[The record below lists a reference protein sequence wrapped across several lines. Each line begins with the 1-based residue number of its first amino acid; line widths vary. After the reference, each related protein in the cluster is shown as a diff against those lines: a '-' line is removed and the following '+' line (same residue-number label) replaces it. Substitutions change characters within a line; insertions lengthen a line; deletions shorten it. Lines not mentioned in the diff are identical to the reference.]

1 MKTNTSMLKIAK
13 NLGSVGLVF
22 TITKTAALKT
32 EMAAQSEAQ
41 VDAEI
46 KSLSSSVQ
54 QALSQSGEG
63 SEALADS
70 EIQNMIQSQVEN
82 MVAEQAKSDAK
93 AVSTHSIRT
102 WHFFTISTLNES
114 QLSRENYGWSKLT
127 KIKEKSLFPCLY

>member
-1 MKTNTSMLKIAK
+1 MKTNTSVLRIAK

-22 TITKTAALKT
+22 TVSKASALKT
-32 EMAAQSEAQ
+32 EMTATSQAQ

-82 MVAEQAKSDAK
+82 MVSEQAQSEAK
-93 AVSTHSIRT
+93 AVSNSFQMHSHRAQ
-102 WHFFTISTLNES
+102 FFTIPTPNES
-114 QLSRENYGWSKLT
+114 
-127 KIKEKSLFPCLY
+127 

>member
-13 NLGSVGLVF
+13 NLGSVGLLF
-22 TITKTAALKT
+22 TITKQTGVEALST
-32 EMAAQSEAQ
+32 EMTASSEAQ

-63 SEALADS
+63 SEALAES
-70 EIQNMIQSQVEN
+70 EIKNMIQSQVEN

-93 AVSTHSIRT
+93 AVSTQFITH
-102 WHFFTISTLNES
+102 
-114 QLSRENYGWSKLT
+114 
-127 KIKEKSLFPCLY
+127 P

>member
-1 MKTNTSMLKIAK
+1 MKTNTSVLRIAK

-22 TITKTAALKT
+22 TVSKASALKS
-32 EMAAQSEAQ
+32 EMTAQSQAQ

-82 MVAEQAKSDAK
+82 MVAEQAQSEAK
-93 AVSTHSIRT
+93 AVSTPFHSITTQGNSSQFQHRT
-102 WHFFTISTLNES
+102 NLRY
-114 QLSRENYGWSKLT
+114 QLRICGGQ
-127 KIKEKSLFPCLY
+127 I